1 MPKKD
6 GTPTAQEKRE
16 LVARD
21 RKLVQLENY
30 SYWQGCACS
39 PEVLRERIEYL
50 HRKLHSV
57 HPDLWETDPVCLQR
71 WAQLN
76 GLRDA
81 AVDRG
86 MAKWAGAR

>member
-6 GTPTAQEKRE
+6 GTPTAQDKRE
-16 LVARD
+16 VAARD
-21 RKLVQLENY
+21 RKLTLLEDY
-30 SYWQGCACS
+30 SYWQGCSCP

-50 HRKLHSV
+50 HRKLYSV
-57 HPDLWETDPVCLQR
+57 RPDLWEVDPVSLQR

-76 GLRDA
+76 GLKDA

-86 MAKWAGAR
+86 MATWQ